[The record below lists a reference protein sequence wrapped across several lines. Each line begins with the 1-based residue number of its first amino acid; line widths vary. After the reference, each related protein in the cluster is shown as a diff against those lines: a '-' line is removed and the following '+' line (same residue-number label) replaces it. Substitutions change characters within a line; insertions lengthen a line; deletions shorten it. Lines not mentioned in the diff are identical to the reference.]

1 MWIAIL
7 GVSAV
12 ALIGIWACC
21 YVASEADDNITEEWN
36 KNWVGQKFDNASQKS
51 KK

>member
-21 YVASEADDNITEEWN
+21 VVAGDADDSMEQEN
-36 KNWVGQKFDNASQKS
+36 QK
-51 KK
+51 